1 MTEFKGSI
9 PEINIEGFQVVSGDL
24 FTCYARYY
32 YPCCTLWPTSLS
44 FNKASLNALNNCER
58 VRIEIHPTKKCML
71 VIPVTVKDR
80 DSLRWITGVK
90 EPQPRK
96 IDCKAFTSKLYEV
109 WGLDEALNYKTTG
122 IIVSSE
128 NKIMLLYDFNNASS
142 WKQKRKGEEI
152 VGEQ

>member
-9 PEINIEGFQVVSGDL
+9 PEINMEGFQVVSGDL

-32 YPCCTLWPTSLS
+32 YPCCTLW
-44 FNKASLNALNNCER
+44 LNALNNCER
-58 VRIEIHPTKKCML
+58 VRIEIHPIKKCML
-71 VIPVTVKDR
+71 VIPVTAKDS
-80 DSLRWITGVK
+80 DSLRWVTGVK

-109 WGLDEALNYKTTG
+109 WGLDESLNYKTTG

-128 NKIMLLYDFNNASS
+128 NKIMLLYDFNNAGS
-142 WKQKRKGEEI
+142 WKQKEKVKE
-152 VGEQ
+152 